1 MQRFFQRAAGA
12 SVALWAGSLG
22 VILVSTAPAIRAAV
36 VAAPAAA
43 VPRTGAA
50 VGATPVAAPVAPP
63 VATDADLAGLA
74 ESAPQVLK
82 LLRRRERWLVVAAVR
97 FLRTALNMKV
107 QRGSGLACGSGCVC
121 VWQAGANLGCL
132 GHASAGAAA

>member
-1 MQRFFQRAAGA
+1 MQGCEVCGDEGCDGAVLWRMCSTSAHRSHCSAPQPQQRSCLTLPLAPHLA
-12 SVALWAGSLG
+12 SHP
-22 VILVSTAPAIRAAV
+22 PAC
-36 VAAPAAA
+36 
-43 VPRTGAA
+43 
-50 VGATPVAAPVAPP
+50 PP
-63 VATDADLAGLA
+63 LL
-74 ESAPQVLK
+74 APQVLK